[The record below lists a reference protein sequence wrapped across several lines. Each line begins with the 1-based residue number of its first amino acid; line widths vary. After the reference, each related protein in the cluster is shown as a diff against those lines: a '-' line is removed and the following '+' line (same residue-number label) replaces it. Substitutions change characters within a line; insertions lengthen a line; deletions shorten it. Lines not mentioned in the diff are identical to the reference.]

1 MKKLHG
7 LYNYLSTSV
16 RVEIRGTSPER
27 FLNLCSLHEIDVWGI
42 EYREPNCLRVSMHA
56 RAFLSIAPI
65 VRRSACRVRIVGRR
79 GAHYGIKRLLRK
91 KLLLGM
97 LTVFAGVCILMN
109 TMVLSFEF
117 TGYETVRP
125 RQILEAMQKNG
136 LDFGTFKKDVDASD
150 LRNFILAEIPEL
162 IWFTVTFHGSRATV
176 DVREREPVPEVVNET
191 LAADVVS
198 DFHGIIRD
206 LSVYKGQAQVE
217 IGDIV
222 TPGSLLVSGAVEL
235 RLDGKTLVT
244 HARADI
250 LADVW
255 YKTTLAL
262 PLTGTAKTPTGRE
275 KTRWALVFGK
285 KRLNFYKNDG
295 KVFDNYD
302 KIIKRHTLSL
312 GGGWE
317 LPVTLVEERYI
328 EYETFNSALAAEDV
342 AADLTATARRITLG
356 LDAGVEVT
364 SASARQ
370 SGEILY
376 AYAYGKCER
385 KIGQTIVRE

>member
-7 LYNYLSTSV
+7 LYHYLSTSV
-16 RVEIRGTSPER
+16 RAEIRGTSPER
-27 FLNLCSLHEIDVWGI
+27 FLNLCARHEIDVWGI
-42 EYREPNCLRVSMHA
+42 EYREPNCLRISMHA
-56 RAFLSIAPI
+56 RAFLSIAP
-65 VRRSACRVRIVGRR
+65 VARRSACRIRIVGRS
-79 GAHYGIKRLLRK
+79 GMHYGAKRLWKK
-91 KLLLGM
+91 KLLLGA
-97 LTVFAGVCILMN
+97 LAVFAGICILMN
-109 TMVLSFEF
+109 TMVFSFEF

-125 RQILEAMQKNG
+125 RQILEVMQKNG

-150 LRNFILAEIPEL
+150 LRNVILREIPEL
-162 IWFTVTFHGSRATV
+162 IWFTVTFHGSHATV
-176 DVREREPVPEVVNET
+176 DVRERDPVPEVVNEA

-206 LSVYKGQAQVE
+206 MSVYKGQAQVKT
-217 IGDIV
+217 GDIV

-275 KTRWALVFGK
+275 KTRWALILGK
-285 KRLNFYKNDG
+285 KRINFYKNDG

-312 GGGWE
+312 GGWE
-317 LPVTLVEERYI
+317 FPVTLVEERYI
-328 EYETFNSALAAEDV
+328 EYETYDAAWTAADL

-364 SASARQ
+364 SASAREG
-370 SGEILY
+370 GEVLY

-385 KIGQTIVRE
+385 KIGQTIARE